1 VILILLGAAGSALIA
16 LRTGDRVNYVAITVQ
31 GGLPPGHKIVQK
43 DLGSGDLA
51 GATQGLVPWSE
62 VDKILNTYTT
72 TRLYE
77 NQFVTMENFTT
88 KPIPADGA
96 LVGVSLENGRAP
108 SESIQADD
116 IVRVI
121 RVPAANQDAG
131 VPTVLVGAAVVTA
144 SEGKLTDSKTN
155 ANTTQNVTVLVPTD
169 KSTAVAA
176 AAAANTLV
184 LVKLSAGTKPEIS
197 RDNGDN

>member
-1 VILILLGAAGSALIA
+1 MILILLGAAGSALIA
-16 LRTGDRVNYVAITVQ
+16 LRTGDRVNYVAITAE

-51 GATQGLVPWSE
+51 GATRALVPYSE
-62 VDKILNTYTT
+62 VGDLLGKYTT

-77 NQFVTMENFTT
+77 NQFVTPENFTS
-88 KPIPADGA
+88 KPVPEGGA

-108 SESIQADD
+108 SESIEADD

-144 SEGKLTDSKTN
+144 SQGKLTDSKTN
-155 ANTTQNVTVLVPTD
+155 ANTTQNVTVLVPTE

>member
-16 LRTGDRVNYVAITVQ
+16 LRTGDRVNYVAITVS
-31 GGLPPGHKIVQK
+31 GGLPPGHRIVQK

-88 KPIPADGA
+88 KPVPEGGA

-108 SESIQADD
+108 SESIEADD

-144 SEGKLTDSKTN
+144 SQGKLTDSKTN
-155 ANTTQNVTVLVPTD
+155 ANTTQNVTVLVPTE

-197 RDNGDN
+197 RDSGDN